1 MCTLKW
7 WKPTRRKI
15 CLWVRKILALFN
27 LRRTWRKNNIVGL
40 LLPLSC
46 IGIFILSVYGM
57 IMRAIFGHF
66 ESSGT
71 FGDTFGTLN
80 TLFSGLA
87 FAGILLSLRMQQE
100 ELKLQR
106 KEMELQREEMKR
118 QAEELKGQ
126 HEEIEKQRKLS
137 ESYAF
142 ERFFILMFEEMK
154 ESKLKRT
161 RIDYANDFIVSKAK
175 YEYENWCKSKSI
187 DKDKYCYELL
197 TDINGIFINKF
208 KKIFSHIQKCKDE
221 NNWKEYYDIVMN
233 DFNIEEKSFIFSYY
247 IFFEKRSEENFHLIQ
262 DIKEN
267 KKLFSPPHL

>member
-7 WKPTRRKI
+7 RKRI
-15 CLWVRKILALFN
+15 GRKFCLWVRKFLALFN

-154 ESKLKRT
+154 ESKSN
-161 RIDYANDFIVSKAK
+161 ANIPDSYYNTDIVSIADLS
-175 YEYENWCKSKSI
+175 YEEWCNGGIINKPPQYNSLITNKI
-187 DKDKYCYELL
+187 KMFFKKFEKLFLYIQTCE
-197 TDINGIFINKF
+197 DINSRNI
-208 KKIFSHIQKCKDE
+208 
-221 NNWKEYYDIVMN
+221 YYDIIMN
-233 DFNIEEKSFIFSYY
+233 DLTRTEKFLLAAYY
-247 IFFEKRSEENFHLIQ
+247 VYSIKSSETTRRLVK
-262 DIKEN
+262 DL
-267 KKLFSPPHL
+267 KKN